1 MKIDRQLAQV
11 AGILENI
18 LKSGK
23 NYHIFIDV
31 KRSQVTYFKY
41 VGNRDMVKINFCE
54 YDREYDNGK
63 KPIAQHSNIEAKTGA
78 GGSPGG

>member
-31 KRSQVTYFKY
+31 KRSQVTYFKF
-41 VGNRDMVKINFCE
+41 VTNSNMVKINF
-54 YDREYDNGK
+54 REYEREYKNVEQEG
-63 KPIAQHSNIEAKTGA
+63 
-78 GGSPGG
+78 